1 MFITFIG
8 LLFTGFPIA
17 WILAGTAIIFT
28 CLGSVLEILEIP
40 LGGFAEANFSVLS
53 ISVNRIY
60 KLGENQVLVAL
71 PMFIY
76 MGFMLDS
83 SGIAEKMMVSMQN
96 LFGKVR
102 GGLAVTVCVI
112 GIILAASTGIVGA
125 SVVLLGV

>member
-1 MFITFIG
+1 MTLNEYLVIAMFITFIG

-102 GGLAVTVCVI
+102 GGLAKPYPMETF
-112 GIILAASTGIVGA
+112 TP
-125 SVVLLGV
+125 